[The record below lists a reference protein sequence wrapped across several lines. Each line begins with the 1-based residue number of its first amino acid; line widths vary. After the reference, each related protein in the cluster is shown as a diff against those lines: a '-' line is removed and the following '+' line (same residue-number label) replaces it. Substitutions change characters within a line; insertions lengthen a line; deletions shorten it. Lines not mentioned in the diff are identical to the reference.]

1 MIFDNSWLKT
11 AAATGWLS
19 IALVPGILAS
29 QPTAPEPV
37 EAPLRKLPWGQLNFL
52 QTTDSHGW
60 HGGHL
65 QEPQY
70 SADWGD
76 YISFAHHLRQKAD
89 DDGSDL
95 LIVDTGD
102 RVEGNG
108 LYDASNPKGNYT
120 FDIFKHQHIDIITSG
135 NHELYKKNSSD
146 NEFYH
151 TVPNFKEGYIASNLD
166 IYNPETGKLQPLA
179 QRFRKF
185 TTKNQGIRIMAF
197 GFLFNFQGNANNTV
211 VQRVQDTIKQKWFQ
225 DAIHEKDIDLFVVAG
240 HVPVSDSNESDAI
253 YKAIREARWD
263 TPIAFFGGHTH
274 IRDYHKFDKIAYG
287 LESGRYMETIGFM
300 SISGLS
306 HEKEKVSDVV
316 LSSTIDF
323 KRRYIDNNLYSM
335 YRHSGKNETT
345 FPTEAGRNVSVSISA
360 ARTRLNLDHAYGCA
374 PRDYWLNRAP
384 YPSES
389 SILTWLENEVL
400 PDTAGNVTK
409 TPQLIITN
417 TGAMRFDIFK
427 GPFTID
433 TTFLVSPF
441 TSGFRRLKNVPYKAA
456 KQLLQLLN
464 NEGKIMLSEMMVM
477 SAVHRDLDRPSL
489 WELAPPNPPVSPWT
503 LQEVQHDFDDTLG
516 RDSSQEVMNAAG
528 RGNSDKPLSPGYTT
542 KDDAGKDGDDT
553 IHAPI
558 RFYDVPNCIQA
569 EVNLPNDKKDV
580 ETVDIVYNEFIERW
594 ILLALRFLGEDFGVK
609 DAETTFGGMSFTDVL
624 SEWVHKNWAC

>member
-1 MIFDNSWLKT
+1 MIFDNL
-11 AAATGWLS
+11 WLS
-19 IALVPGILAS
+19 IALIPGVLAS
-29 QPTAPEPV
+29 QPSAPEPV
-37 EAPLRKLPWGQLNFL
+37 EAPLRKLPWGQLNWL
-52 QTTDSHGW
+52 ATTDTHGW

-76 YISFAHHLRQKAD
+76 YISFAHHLRQRAD
-89 DDGSDL
+89 EDGSDL
-95 LIVDTGD
+95 LVVDTGD

-108 LYDASNPKGNYT
+108 LYDASNPKGHYT
-120 FDIFKHQHIDIITSG
+120 FDVFKHQKIDIITPG
-135 NHELYKKNSSD
+135 NHELYKQNSSN
-146 NEFYH
+146 NEFYY
-151 TVPNFKEGYIASNLD
+151 TVPNYKDAYIASNLD
-166 IYNPETGKLQPLA
+166 IYNPKTGKLQPLA
-179 QRFRKF
+179 QRYRKF

-211 VQRVQDTIKQKWFQ
+211 VQRVEDTIKEKWFKEAIQ
-225 DAIHEKDIDLFVVAG
+225 DKDIDLFVVAG
-240 HVPVSDSNESDAI
+240 HVPVSDSHESDAVF
-253 YKAIREARWD
+253 KAIRSANWD

-300 SISGLS
+300 SISGLG
-306 HEKEKVSDVV
+306 HEKTSSDVAP
-316 LSSTIDF
+316 LRTTEF
-323 KRRYIDNNLYSM
+323 KRRYIDNNLYSL

-345 FPTEAGRNVSVSISA
+345 FLTDLGRNVSAFISA
-360 ARTRLNLDHAYGCA
+360 ARKQLNLDHAYGCA

-400 PDTAGNVTK
+400 TDTAKNYSK
-409 TPQLIITN
+409 HPQLIITN

-441 TSGFRRLKNVPYKAA
+441 TSGFHRLKNVPYKAA

-477 SAVHRDLDRPSL
+477 SAVHRDLGKFTPRAL
-489 WELAPPNPPVSPWT
+489 YELAPPNPPVSRWT
-503 LQEVQHDFDDTLG
+503 QQTTQDGIELIDTLHREFGQEVLG
-516 RDSSQEVMNAAG
+516 ETVG
-528 RGNSDKPLSPGYTT
+528 HGKPDKPLSPGYTT
-542 KDDAGKDGDDT
+542 IDDAGKDGDDT

-569 EVNLPNDKKDV
+569 EVSFPSDKKDL

-594 ILLALRFLGEDFGVK
+594 ILLALRFLGESYGVE
-609 DAETTFGGMSFTDVL
+609 DVETTFDGMSFTDVL

>member
-1 MIFDNSWLKT
+1 MIFDNL
-11 AAATGWLS
+11 WLS
-19 IALVPGILAS
+19 IALVPGVLAS
-29 QPTAPEPV
+29 QPSAPEPV
-37 EAPLRKLPWGQLNFL
+37 EAPLRKLPWGQLNWL
-52 QTTDSHGW
+52 ATTDTHGW

-76 YISFAHHLRQKAD
+76 YISFAHHLRQRAD
-89 DDGSDL
+89 EDGSDL
-95 LIVDTGD
+95 LVVDTGD

-108 LYDASNPKGNYT
+108 LYDASNPKGHYT
-120 FDIFKHQHIDIITSG
+120 FDVFKHQKIDIITPG
-135 NHELYKKNSSD
+135 NHELYKQNSSN

-151 TVPNFKEGYIASNLD
+151 TVPNYKDAYIASNLD
-166 IYNPETGKLQPLA
+166 IYNPKTGKLQPLA
-179 QRFRKF
+179 QRYRKF

-211 VQRVQDTIKQKWFQ
+211 VQRVEDTIKEKWFKEAIQ
-225 DAIHEKDIDLFVVAG
+225 DKDIDLFVVAG
-240 HVPVSDSNESDAI
+240 HVPVSDSHESDAI
-253 YKAIREARWD
+253 FKAIRSANWD

-300 SISGLS
+300 SISGLG
-306 HEKEKVSDVV
+306 HEKTSSDVAP
-316 LSSTIDF
+316 LRTPEF
-323 KRRYIDNNLYSM
+323 KRRYIDNNLYSL

-345 FPTEAGRNVSVSISA
+345 FPTDLGRNVSASISA
-360 ARTRLNLDHAYGCA
+360 ARKQLNLDHAYGCA

-400 PDTAGNVTK
+400 TDTAKNYTK
-409 TPQLIITN
+409 HPQLIITN

-441 TSGFRRLKNVPYKAA
+441 TSGFHRLKNVPYKAA

-477 SAVHRDLDRPSL
+477 SAVHRDLGKFTPRAL
-489 WELAPPNPPVSPWT
+489 YELAPPNPPVSRWT
-503 LQEVQHDFDDTLG
+503 QQTTQDGIELIDTLHREFGQEVLG
-516 RDSSQEVMNAAG
+516 ETAG
-528 RGNSDKPLSPGYTT
+528 HGQPDKPLSPGYTT
-542 KDDAGKDGDDT
+542 IDDAGKDGDDT

-569 EVNLPNDKKDV
+569 EVSFPSDKKDL
-580 ETVDIVYNEFIERW
+580 ETLDIVYNEFIERW
-594 ILLALRFLGEDFGVK
+594 ILLALRFLGESYGVE
-609 DAETTFGGMSFTDVL
+609 DVETTFDGMSFTDVL

>member
-1 MIFDNSWLKT
+1 MIFDNFWLCT
-11 AAATGWLS
+11 ALLPAVLAA
-19 IALVPGILAS
+19 
-29 QPTAPEPV
+29 QPSAPEPV

-52 QTTDSHGW
+52 ATTDTHGW

-76 YISFAHHLRQKAD
+76 YISFAHHLRQRAD

-108 LYDASNPKGNYT
+108 LYDASNPKGHYT
-120 FDIFKHQHIDIITSG
+120 NGIIKHQNIDIITSG

-146 NEFYH
+146 NEYYH
-151 TVPNFKEGYIASNLD
+151 TVPNFKDAYIASNLD

-179 QRFRKF
+179 QRYRKF

-197 GFLFNFQGNANNTV
+197 GFLFNFRGNANNTV
-211 VQRVQDTIKQKWFQ
+211 VQRVEDTIKEKWFQ
-225 DAIHEKDIDLFVVAG
+225 DAIRDKDIDLFVVAG
-240 HVPVSDSNESDAI
+240 HVPVSDSPEFDAV
-253 YKAIREARWD
+253 YKAIRGVAWD

-287 LESGRYMETIGFM
+287 LESGRYMETLGFM
-300 SISGLS
+300 SISGLAHHKNS
-306 HEKEKVSDVV
+306 SEVV
-316 LSSTIDF
+316 PLASPEF
-323 KRRYIDNNLYSM
+323 KRRYIDNNLYSLH
-335 YRHSGKNETT
+335 RHSGKNETT
-345 FPTEAGRNVSVSISA
+345 FPTEAGRDISASISA
-360 ARTRLNLDHAYGCA
+360 ARKHLNLDHTYGCA

-384 YPSES
+384 YPSKS

-400 PDTAGNVTK
+400 PDTARNSSK
-409 TPQLIITN
+409 SPQLVITN
-417 TGAMRFDIFK
+417 SGAVRFDIFE
-427 GPFTID
+427 GSFTID

-441 TSGFRRLKNVPYKAA
+441 TSGFHRLKNVPYKAA

-464 NEGKIMLSEMMVM
+464 NEGKILLSEMMVM
-477 SAVHRDLDRPSL
+477 SAVHRDLPKPNL
-489 WELAPPNPPVSPWT
+489 WELLPPKVPATIQSRQDIGDDTN
-503 LQEVQHDFDDTLG
+503 LDTLG
-516 RDSSQEVMNAAG
+516 RGSGQEVMSVAG
-528 RGNSDKPLSPGYTT
+528 HGKHDLVPGYVTI
-542 KDDAGKDGDDT
+542 DDAGKDGDDT

-558 RFYDVPNCIQA
+558 LFYDVPNCIQA
-569 EVNLPNDKKDV
+569 EVNLPSDKKDL

-594 ILLALRFLGEDFGVK
+594 ILLALRFLGESYGVE
-609 DAETTFGGMSFTDVL
+609 DVEVTFDGMSFTDVL

>member
-1 MIFDNSWLKT
+1 MIFDNL
-11 AAATGWLS
+11 WLS
-19 IALVPGILAS
+19 IALVPGVLAS
-29 QPTAPEPV
+29 QPSAPEPV
-37 EAPLRKLPWGQLNFL
+37 EAPLRKLPWGQLNWL
-52 QTTDSHGW
+52 ATTDTHGW

-76 YISFAHHLRQKAD
+76 YISFAHHLRQRAD
-89 DDGSDL
+89 EDGSDL
-95 LIVDTGD
+95 LVVDTGD

-108 LYDASNPKGNYT
+108 LYDASNPKGHYT
-120 FDIFKHQHIDIITSG
+120 FDVFKHQKIDIITPG
-135 NHELYKKNSSD
+135 NHELYKQNSSN
-146 NEFYH
+146 NEFYY
-151 TVPNFKEGYIASNLD
+151 TVPNYKDAYIASNLD
-166 IYNPETGKLQPLA
+166 IYNPKTGKLQPLA
-179 QRFRKF
+179 QRYRKF

-211 VQRVQDTIKQKWFQ
+211 VQRVEDTIKEKWFKEAIQ
-225 DAIHEKDIDLFVVAG
+225 DKDIDLFVVAG
-240 HVPVSDSNESDAI
+240 HVPVSDSHESDAVF
-253 YKAIREARWD
+253 KAIRSANWD

-300 SISGLS
+300 SISGLG
-306 HEKEKVSDVV
+306 HEKTSSDVAP
-316 LSSTIDF
+316 LRTTEF
-323 KRRYIDNNLYSM
+323 KRRYIDNNLYSL

-345 FPTEAGRNVSVSISA
+345 FPTDLGRNVSASISA
-360 ARTRLNLDHAYGCA
+360 ARKQLNLDHAYGCA

-400 PDTAGNVTK
+400 TDTAKNYSK
-409 TPQLIITN
+409 HPQLIITN

-441 TSGFRRLKNVPYKAA
+441 TSGFHRLKNVPYKAA

-477 SAVHRDLDRPSL
+477 SAVHRDLGKFTPRAL
-489 WELAPPNPPVSPWT
+489 YELAPPNPPVSRWT
-503 LQEVQHDFDDTLG
+503 QQTTQDGIELIDTLHREFGQEVLG
-516 RDSSQEVMNAAG
+516 ETVG
-528 RGNSDKPLSPGYTT
+528 HGKPDKPLSPGYTT
-542 KDDAGKDGDDT
+542 IDDAGKDGDDT

-569 EVNLPNDKKDV
+569 EVSFPSDKKDL

-594 ILLALRFLGEDFGVK
+594 ILLALRFLGESYGVE
-609 DAETTFGGMSFTDVL
+609 DVETTFDGMSFTDVL

>member
-1 MIFDNSWLKT
+1 MIFDNL
-11 AAATGWLS
+11 WLS
-19 IALVPGILAS
+19 IALVPGVLAS
-29 QPTAPEPV
+29 QPSAPEPV
-37 EAPLRKLPWGQLNFL
+37 EAPLRKLPWGQLNWL
-52 QTTDSHGW
+52 ATTDTHGW

-76 YISFAHHLRQKAD
+76 YISFTHHLRQKAD
-89 DDGSDL
+89 EDGSDL
-95 LIVDTGD
+95 LVVDTGD

-108 LYDASNPKGNYT
+108 LYDASNPKGHYT
-120 FDIFKHQHIDIITSG
+120 FDVFKHQKIDIITPG
-135 NHELYKKNSSD
+135 NHELYKQNSSN

-151 TVPNFKEGYIASNLD
+151 TVPNYKDAYIASNLD
-166 IYNPETGKLQPLA
+166 IYNPKTGKLQPLA
-179 QRFRKF
+179 QRYRKF

-211 VQRVQDTIKQKWFQ
+211 VQRVEDTIKEKWFKEAIQ
-225 DAIHEKDIDLFVVAG
+225 DKDVDLFVVAG
-240 HVPVSDSNESDAI
+240 HVPVSDSHESDAI
-253 YKAIREARWD
+253 FKAIRSANWD

-300 SISGLS
+300 SISGLG
-306 HEKEKVSDVV
+306 HEKKNSDVAP
-316 LSSTIDF
+316 LRTPEF
-323 KRRYIDNNLYSM
+323 KRRYIDNNLYSL

-345 FPTEAGRNVSVSISA
+345 FPTDLGRNVSASISA
-360 ARTRLNLDHAYGCA
+360 ARKQLNLDHAYGCA
-374 PRDYWLNRAP
+374 PQDYWLNRAP

-400 PDTAGNVTK
+400 TDTAKNYTK
-409 TPQLIITN
+409 HPQLIITN

-441 TSGFRRLKNVPYKAA
+441 TSGFHRLKNVPYKAA

-477 SAVHRDLDRPSL
+477 SAVHRDLGKFTPRAL
-489 WELAPPNPPVSPWT
+489 YELAPPNPPVSRWT
-503 LQEVQHDFDDTLG
+503 QQTTQDGIELIDTLHREFGQEVLG
-516 RDSSQEVMNAAG
+516 ETAG
-528 RGNSDKPLSPGYTT
+528 HGKPDKPLSPGYTT
-542 KDDAGKDGDDT
+542 IDDAGKDGDDT

-569 EVNLPNDKKDV
+569 EVSFPSDKKDL

-594 ILLALRFLGEDFGVK
+594 ILLALRFLGESYGVE
-609 DAETTFGGMSFTDVL
+609 DVESTFDGMSFTDVL

>member
-1 MIFDNSWLKT
+1 MIFDNLWLC
-11 AAATGWLS
+11 
-19 IALVPGILAS
+19 IALVSGVLAS
-29 QPTAPEPV
+29 QPSAPEPV
-37 EAPLRKLPWGQLNFL
+37 EAPLRKLPWGQLNWL
-52 QTTDSHGW
+52 ATTDTHGW

-89 DDGSDL
+89 EDGSDL
-95 LIVDTGD
+95 LVVDTGD

-108 LYDASNPKGNYT
+108 LYDASNPKGHYT
-120 FDIFKHQHIDIITSG
+120 FDVFKHQKIDIITPG
-135 NHELYKKNSSD
+135 NHELYKQNSSN

-151 TVPNFKEGYIASNLD
+151 TVPNYKDAYIASNLD
-166 IYNPETGKLQPLA
+166 IYNPKTGKLEPLA
-179 QRFRKF
+179 QRYRKF

-211 VQRVQDTIKQKWFQ
+211 VQRVEDTIKEKWFKEAIQ
-225 DAIHEKDIDLFVVAG
+225 DKDIDLFVVAG
-240 HVPVSDSNESDAI
+240 HVPVSDSHESDAI
-253 YKAIREARWD
+253 FKAIRSANWD

-300 SISGLS
+300 SISGLG
-306 HEKEKVSDVV
+306 HEKTSSDVA
-316 LSSTIDF
+316 LRTTEF
-323 KRRYIDNNLYSM
+323 KRRYIDNNLYSL

-345 FPTEAGRNVSVSISA
+345 FPTDLGRNVSASISA
-360 ARTRLNLDHAYGCA
+360 ARKQLNLDHAYGCA

-400 PDTAGNVTK
+400 PDTAKNYTK
-409 TPQLIITN
+409 HPQLIITN
-417 TGAMRFDIFK
+417 TGAMRFDLFK

-441 TSGFRRLKNVPYKAA
+441 TSGFHRLKNVPYKAA

-477 SAVHRDLDRPSL
+477 SAVHRDLGKFTPRAL
-489 WELAPPNPPVSPWT
+489 YELAPPNPPVSRWT
-503 LQEVQHDFDDTLG
+503 QQTTQDGIELIDTLHREFGQEVLG
-516 RDSSQEVMNAAG
+516 EIAG
-528 RGNSDKPLSPGYTT
+528 HGKPDKPLSPGYTT
-542 KDDAGKDGDDT
+542 IDDAGKDGDDT

-569 EVNLPNDKKDV
+569 EVSFPSDKKDL

-594 ILLALRFLGEDFGVK
+594 ILLALRFLGESYGVE
-609 DAETTFGGMSFTDVL
+609 DVETTFDGMSFTDVL